1 LSSIFAILTASCSL
15 KCSPG
20 SAIIDYVSFF
30 LMTSRFRKLV
40 LQIIV
45 AILGIWLATELID
58 GVEFT
63 GSLKTL
69 CYAGLI
75 LGFINFFIKPILN
88 LITLPLRMIT
98 FGLFSLVINMGIVWL
113 IEIIFPQL
121 EISGIYPLFWTTI
134 TVWAL
139 SLIASRI

>member
-1 LSSIFAILTASCSL
+1 MELRFPISL
-15 KCSPG
+15 
-20 SAIIDYVSFF
+20 F
-30 LMTSRFRKLV
+30 LMTSRFRKLIF
-40 LQIIV
+40 QII
-45 AILGIWLATELID
+45 AALLGIWLAIELVN

-63 GSLKTL
+63 GSLKIL

-88 LITLPLRMIT
+88 LITLPLRIIT
-98 FGLFSLVINMGIVWL
+98 FGLFSLVINMGIIWL

-121 EISGIYPLFWTTI
+121 EISGLYPLFWTTVI
-134 TVWAL
+134 IWAL

>member
-1 LSSIFAILTASCSL
+1 L
-15 KCSPG
+15 KYFPG
-20 SAIIDYVSFF
+20 SAIIDYIGFL
-30 LMTSRFRKLV
+30 LMTSRFRKLIF
-40 LQIIV
+40 QIIV

-63 GSLKTL
+63 GSLRTL